1 MLLIRLAMQIPLIK
15 SLYLACLMAAPLAAQ
30 TTYFSEDF
38 TAGVPPT
45 GWFHQKVSGSMGWHS
60 SGSTRAWHE
69 DESGYTCDSYLVS
82 PVIDLSSASSAYL
95 HFAGETYYV
104 TYLANHPNGFGD
116 GISNV
121 EVTTDGGATWT
132 VLWTDTSTVDNT
144 PYAPNLNLT
153 PYAGNSNVQIAFH
166 YYGTYAH
173 EWWVDY
179 LIVDD
184 VPVPTLAQA
193 VNPNNGHPYALLGAS
208 DIGTAQAMA
217 SAMGGHLVTISD
229 LSENTWIQNNFANT
243 SSVTAD
249 LWLGYSDATVEG
261 VFEWINGEVTGYENW
276 AAGEPNNSGN
286 EDYVQMNR
294 TTGQWNDVNNTVMG
308 HAIIEISEPRLD
320 VTTPLIAGQLTTFST
335 TSFPSG
341 SNIVYIVSTIG
352 AGPSNTPYGQVEVD
366 LDIIS
371 PLFYDRNSGSHLIS
385 TRVPLNFSG
394 RTLYAQ
400 AIVFE
405 PDNDVTISNPI
416 AVPIL

>member
-1 MLLIRLAMQIPLIK
+1 MKIPLIK
-15 SLYLACLMAAPLAAQ
+15 GLYLACLMAAPLTAQ
-30 TTYFSEDF
+30 TTYFSENF
-38 TAGVPPT
+38 TNGVPPT

-69 DESGYTCDSYLVS
+69 DESGGYTCDSYLVS

-95 HFAGETYYV
+95 HFAGETYFV
-104 TYLANHPNGFGD
+104 NYLANNPSGFGD

-179 LIVDD
+179 LIIDD

-193 VNPNNGHPYALLGAS
+193 INPNNGHPYALLGAS

-217 SAMGGHLVTISD
+217 SVMGGHLVTVSD
-229 LSENTWIQNNFANT
+229 LSENTWIQNNFAST
-243 SSVTAD
+243 GGVTAD
-249 LWLGYSDATVEG
+249 LWLGYSDAMVEG
-261 VFEWINGEVTGYENW
+261 SFEWINGEVTNYENW
-276 AAGEPNNSGN
+276 AAGEPNNAGN
-286 EDYVQMNR
+286 EDYVQMAR
-294 TTGQWNDVNNTVMG
+294 TTGQWNDVSNTVMG

-320 VTTPLIAGQLTTFST
+320 VATPLIAGQLTTFST
-335 TSFPSG
+335 TSFPAG
-341 SNIVYIVSTIG
+341 SSVVYIVSTTG
-352 AGPSNTPYGQVEVD
+352 AGPSNTPFGQVEVD

-371 PLFYDRNSGSHLIS
+371 PVFYDRNTGSHLIG